1 MACPN
6 DIGALSSMLLL
17 LTIDE
22 KIPRLT
28 IEPPAEQLQIFERQ
42 PSDAIV
48 QQSVHRGARCTTS
61 LDDAPG
67 RGELLVHRGACGGQ
81 LA

>member
-28 IEPPAEQLQIFERQ
+28 IKPLTQQLQISEWQ
-42 PSDAIV
+42 ASNAIV
-48 QQSVHRGARCTTS
+48 QQSVDRGARCTTS